1 MLRLTEFNRTGAPS
15 QEMLEFEQI
24 ALVHIDELYATA
36 LRYTKND
43 KDAEDL
49 VQETFLKA
57 FTNFHRYEKG
67 TNCRA
72 WLFTILTNTFINR
85 FRRKK
90 KEREILSAE
99 DLRPVEQNFFHRER
113 AEIAQ
118 NPERGLVH
126 KTFSHDI
133 KQALS
138 ALPEEFRTVVILAD
152 LNDFS
157 YKEIAHILD
166 VPVGTV
172 MSRLFRGRKMMRRHL
187 VNLAFERGIIRNRD
201 PFLHEETNRTRRSV
215 RDQKLHDLFADQSHD
230 NDEKAAS

>member
-1 MLRLTEFNRTGAPS
+1 MLRLNEFNKSSQDAP
-15 QEMLEFEQI
+15 ELAEFEKV
-24 ALVHIDELYATA
+24 ALPHIDELYATA
-36 LRYTKND
+36 LRYTKSE

-90 KEREILSAE
+90 KEREILNAD
-99 DLRPVEQNFFHRER
+99 DLRNIEQNFIDRER
-113 AEIAQ
+113 AEFYQ
-118 NPERGLVH
+118 NPEKGALFR
-126 KTFSHDI
+126 TFSTDLKH
-133 KQALS
+133 ALTS
-138 ALPEEFRTVVILAD
+138 LPEEFRTVVVLAD

-172 MSRLFRGRKMMRRHL
+172 MSRLFRGRKLMRRSL
-187 VNLAFERGIIRNRD
+187 VDVAFDRGIIRNKE
-201 PFLHEETNRTRRSV
+201 PFLNEETNRTRRSV
-215 RDQKLHDLFADQSHD
+215 REQNKANSAANEDE
-230 NDEKAAS
+230 EKAAG

>member
-1 MLRLTEFNRTGAPS
+1 MLRLNDYNKSDEENQDLS
-15 QEMLEFEQI
+15 DFEEI
-24 ALVHIDELYATA
+24 ALIHLDDLYATA

-49 VQETFLKA
+49 VQETYLKA

-72 WLFTILTNTFINR
+72 WLFTILTNTFINH

-90 KEREILSAE
+90 KEREILNAD
-99 DLRPVEQNFFHRER
+99 DLRPIEDNFFNREK
-113 AEIAQ
+113 AEFYQ
-118 NPERGLVH
+118 NPEKGIIF
-126 KTFSHDI
+126 KTFSTDL
-133 KQALS
+133 KDALGN
-138 ALPEEFRTVVILAD
+138 LPDEFRTVVVLAD

-172 MSRLFRGRKMMRRHL
+172 MSRLFRGRKLMRRHL
-187 VNLAFERGIIRNRD
+187 VDIAYDRGIIRNRE
-201 PFLHEETNRTRRSV
+201 PFLNEETNRTRRSI
-215 RDQKLHDLFADQSHD
+215 RKQKLEELKEQDV
-230 NDEKAAS
+230 EKEAS

>member
-1 MLRLTEFNRTGAPS
+1 MLRLNQFNQSDHTPELA
-15 QEMLEFEQI
+15 EFEQI
-24 ALVHIDELYATA
+24 ALVHLDELYATA
-36 LRYTKND
+36 LRYAKND

-72 WLFTILTNTFINR
+72 WLFTILTNTFINK

-90 KEREILSAE
+90 KEREILGAD
-99 DLRPVEQNFFHRER
+99 DLRPIEQNFFNRER
-113 AEIAQ
+113 AEFYQ
-118 NPERGLVH
+118 NPEKGALH
-126 KTFSHDI
+126 KTFSQDI
-133 KQALS
+133 QDALGL
-138 ALPEEFRTVVILAD
+138 LPEEFRTVVILAD

-187 VNLAFERGIIRNRD
+187 VDVAYDRGIIRDRD

-215 RDQKLHDLFADQSHD
+215 RTQKLQELHAG
-230 NDEKAAS
+230 EAKKAS

>member
-1 MLRLTEFNRTGAPS
+1 MLRLNEFNHTA
-15 QEMLEFEQI
+15 EANEELAAFEEA
-24 ALVHIDELYATA
+24 ALVHLDELYATA
-36 LRYTKND
+36 LRYTKNE

-57 FTNFHRYEKG
+57 YTNFHRYEKG

-90 KEREILSAE
+90 KEREILNAD
-99 DLRPVEQNFFHRER
+99 DLRPIEQNFFDRER
-113 AEIAQ
+113 AEFYQ
-118 NPERGLVH
+118 NPEKGAIF
-126 KTFSHDI
+126 KTFSTDLR
-133 KQALS
+133 QALAS
-138 ALPEEFRTVVILAD
+138 LPDEFRMVVVLAD

-172 MSRLFRGRKMMRRHL
+172 MSRLFRGRKLMRRHL
-187 VNLAFERGIIRNRD
+187 VDVAYDRGIIRNRE
-201 PFLHEETNRTRRSV
+201 PFLNEETNRTRRSV
-215 RDQKLHDLFADQSHD
+215 RRQKLKELKQEQRD
-230 NDEKAAS
+230 DEKAAS

>member
-1 MLRLTEFNRTGAPS
+1 MLRINDNKKSDEGNQDLS
-15 QEMLEFEQI
+15 DFEEI
-24 ALVHIDELYATA
+24 ALVHLDDLYATA

-49 VQETFLKA
+49 VQETYLKA

-90 KEREILSAE
+90 KEREILNAD
-99 DLRPVEQNFFHRER
+99 DLRPIEDNFFNRDK
-113 AEIAQ
+113 AEFYQ
-118 NPERGLVH
+118 NPEKGIIF
-126 KTFSHDI
+126 KTFSTDL
-133 KQALS
+133 KDALGN
-138 ALPEEFRTVVILAD
+138 LPDEFRTVVVLAD

-172 MSRLFRGRKMMRRHL
+172 MSRLFRGRKLMRRHL
-187 VNLAFERGIIRNRD
+187 VDIAYDRGIIRNRE
-201 PFLHEETNRTRRSV
+201 PFLNEETNRTRRSI
-215 RDQKLHDLFADQSHD
+215 RKQKLEELKEQDV
-230 NDEKAAS
+230 EKDAI

>member
-1 MLRLTEFNRTGAPS
+1 MLRLNDFNKSGAS
-15 QEMLEFEQI
+15 NEGLVEFEQI
-24 ALVHIDELYATA
+24 ALVHLDELYATA
-36 LRYTKND
+36 LRYTKNE

-90 KEREILSAE
+90 KEREILNAD
-99 DLRPVEQNFFHRER
+99 DLRPIEQNFFNREK
-113 AEIAQ
+113 AEFYQ
-118 NPERGLVH
+118 NPEKGIVF
-126 KTFSHDI
+126 KTFSQDI
-133 KQALS
+133 KSALS
-138 ALPEEFRTVVILAD
+138 TLPEEFRTVVILAD

-187 VNLAFERGIIRNRD
+187 VNVAYERGIIRNRE
-201 PFLHEETNRTRRSV
+201 PFLNEETNRTRRSV
-215 RDQKLHDLFADQSHD
+215 RDQKLNELETAFND
-230 NDEKAAS
+230 DEKAAG